1 MFCVLDNDN
10 DNDDDNDGDNDAAA
24 AAADDDDD
32 TSVIIS
38 KPLFLSAV
46 FGEFRGG
53 NRTSWC
59 LSGRGRGICDQWT
72 SIIPHYIQFSR
83 YSIETWERL
92 AEIILIRVTY
102 LREVPALY
110 WLTCKRF

>member
-10 DNDDDNDGDNDAAA
+10 DDDDDNDGDNDAAA

-53 NRTSWC
+53 NRTS
-59 LSGRGRGICDQWT
+59 
-72 SIIPHYIQFSR
+72 
-83 YSIETWERL
+83 
-92 AEIILIRVTY
+92 
-102 LREVPALY
+102 
-110 WLTCKRF
+110 